1 MADILTQQ
9 EINTLLEIADNMPE
23 VDNLAEKITKLM
35 RERDR
40 LNSDIID
47 LTFRLQNLGYLW
59 ARSESEH
66 KTIDIVKLST
76 RRIVASK

>member
-1 MADILTQQ
+1 MKEILTQQ
-9 EINTLLEIADNMPE
+9 EIDLLEIADNMPE
-23 VDNLAEKITKLM
+23 ADNLAEQIAKLM
-35 RERDR
+35 QERDR

-59 ARSESEH
+59 TRSKSER
-66 KTIDIVKLST
+66 KTIDIIKLST